1 MTTITIE
8 KTATPNGLDARVL
21 SRVLEEGYG
30 PGAWHGP
37 DLKAALADVT
47 PDLAFWRPA
56 PGRHNI
62 AHNIAEIALHHAYT
76 LRSVRGQ
83 LSGTSPEPFALEGDD
98 WFPAE
103 PNGLSWPE
111 IQSILETEQGRLA
124 DVVSGLAENRVKS
137 PKPDADRFDLI
148 LGITCHAVYHAGQ
161 VQLLKRLN
169 AG

>member
-8 KTATPNGLDARVL
+8 KTATPNGLDGRVL

-37 DLKAALADVT
+37 DLKAALADVA
-47 PDLAFWRPA
+47 PELAFWRPA
-56 PGRHNI
+56 PGR
-62 AHNIAEIALHHAYT
+62 HNIAEIALHHAYT

-83 LSGTSPEPFALEGDD
+83 LSSTAPDTAPEPFPLEGED

-103 PNGLSWPE
+103 PGGLSWPE
-111 IQSILETEQGRLA
+111 IQAVLDTEQERLA
-124 DVVSGLAENRVKS
+124 AVVSGIRKSSKTDAEC
-137 PKPDADRFDLI
+137 FDLI
-148 LGITCHAVYHAGQ
+148 LGTTCHAVYHAGQ